1 MIVVAGLDP
10 ATSIGERNASK
21 RQTSKNE
28 MAGTGPAMTVQYN

>member
-21 RQTSKNE
+21 HGISKNK
-28 MAGTGPAMTVQYN
+28 MAGTGPAMKVRYN